1 MNLKPSLIILLAIAA
16 ISYGAYRFDGNRQE
30 RLAQS
35 RAWRES
41 SRNRAQDRIEQS
53 RRSRALID
61 SKEVAKRK
69 KHEAWRMALQPAKPI
84 AKPVVAHQP
93 ANPFKPVAAQN
104 NAKVDVLKAQVDKAN
119 QNIAMLAKAI
129 ALLQQENTKQRKMAY
144 YADKEEPE
152 SEGTTKFF
160 YLNDL
165 SDFVIVNPQ
174 KYQVLTYDGSVWTND
189 WVRAH

>member
-104 NAKVDVLKAQVDKAN
+104 NK
-119 QNIAMLAKAI
+119 
-129 ALLQQENTKQRKMAY
+129 
-144 YADKEEPE
+144 
-152 SEGTTKFF
+152 G
-160 YLNDL
+160 
-165 SDFVIVNPQ
+165 
-174 KYQVLTYDGSVWTND
+174 
-189 WVRAH
+189 